1 MKEKLPEL
9 PEAKRVRYKER
20 WGLKDEDIEIYIGNY
35 ENIANF
41 FEETAKIGKNHNMSP
56 KQIANTIINKKID
69 INDILPA
76 DLVKTIISA
85 TQTTTIDEEEL
96 EKVVKKVLENIK
108 EYPRHKIAQVEYAVS
123 VCSFNKGI
131 IPNTLEARI
140 LQDADGLEATGA
152 ISIMR
157 TYASAGQ
164 MKINFYNQKDPFCKK
179 RKPEAL
185 QYALDLFYQ
194 RLLKI
199 KERCHTKKGKKIA
212 ERRTRFL
219 LKFLKELEQE
229 LKGE

>member
-1 MKEKLPEL
+1 MNKKLKEKLIKI
-9 PEAKRVRYKER
+9 AKEKYNDDDPSHDFNHILRV
-20 WGLKDEDIEIYIGNY
+20 LSNIE
-35 ENIANF
+35 
-41 FEETAKIGKNHNMSP
+41 S
-56 KQIANTIINKKID
+56 INKEEKAD
-69 INDILPA
+69 LDILIPA
-76 DLVKTIISA
+76 ALFHDVVNYPKNDPKTKFASDESAII
-85 TQTTTIDEEEL
+85 
-96 EKVVKKVLENIK
+96 VKKVLESIK
-108 EYPRHKIAQVEYAVS
+108 EYPRHKVAQVEYAVS

-131 IPNTLEARI
+131 IPNTLEAKI

-212 ERRTRFL
+212 ERRTKFL
-219 LKFLKELEQE
+219 LKFLKEFEQE

>member
-1 MKEKLPEL
+1 MNSKLKTKL
-9 PEAKRVRYKER
+9 
-20 WGLKDEDIEIYIGNY
+20 IEIARTKYSTDDPSHDFNHILRVLS
-35 ENIANF
+35 NIESIVK
-41 FEETAKIGKNHNMSP
+41 EEKA
-56 KQIANTIINKKID
+56 D
-69 INDILPA
+69 LDILIPA
-76 DLVKTIISA
+76 ALFHDVVNYPKNDPKAKFSSDESA
-85 TQTTTIDEEEL
+85 I
-96 EKVVKKVLENIK
+96 VVKKVLENIK

-131 IPNTLEARI
+131 IPNTLEAKI